1 MTVDGDGVEQ
11 TIFLIAGRT
20 EETQKIVNEDGLV
33 YFDFTAYNGLHIKAV
48 YDLSSVQQ
56 NLSHTLTL
64 ANGEF
69 SEFVTLSS
77 SSPIEL
83 KDFPTDYTKYISAK
97 STENCAHDMYQKL
110 EWNKKTPRFNAAL
123 ACDFHQE
130 LRAFEDLCYWT
141 QDKAIENALSSIV
154 VAGDYLSSGQAYTE
168 QVWREKATEVID
180 ATKNTDKPILF
191 CQGNHDKNWEQA
203 GTNPSLVMSDAIVR
217 ECIYEPAYNRL
228 SEKDKPNFHFP
239 DNGVNDALYYYFDQ
253 DVNGKKFRY
262 LVINE
267 YDLPETINE
276 NGARKYSGTADYS
289 GKVTVT
295 FATYISQNQF
305 EFIKQVL
312 SSTPDDYILLFV
324 KHTPSGDSAQAKSDI
339 ALKNII
345 KAYKERTKGSV
356 TVDALDEIPSYT
368 IEYDFSTKTES
379 HILT

>member
-1 MTVDGDGVEQ
+1 M
-11 TIFLIAGRT
+11 
-20 EETQKIVNEDGLV
+20 
-33 YFDFTAYNGLHIKAV
+33 
-48 YDLSSVQQ
+48 
-56 NLSHTLTL
+56 
-64 ANGEF
+64 
-69 SEFVTLSS
+69 
-77 SSPIEL
+77 
-83 KDFPTDYTKYISAK
+83 
-97 STENCAHDMYQKL
+97 
-110 EWNKKTPRFNAAL
+110 
-123 ACDFHQE
+123 
-130 LRAFEDLCYWT
+130 
-141 QDKAIENALSSIV
+141 
-154 VAGDYLSSGQAYTE
+154 
-168 QVWREKATEVID
+168 
-180 ATKNTDKPILF
+180 
-191 CQGNHDKNWEQA
+191 
-203 GTNPSLVMSDAIVR
+203 
-217 ECIYEPAYNRL
+217 
-228 SEKDKPNFHFP
+228 
-239 DNGVNDALYYYFDQ
+239 YYYFDQ

-379 HILT
+379 HILVINGHSHYTWWEEDESYGTLRLQGTCLGTSGNNARFLNSSTEANCDILSIETEKNEAYLLRYGVAKNTDKATYFDKDNPKTL